1 MTEGTKMAKREKI
14 TISSIK
20 ALIVSD
26 GRVND
31 TEVPGFH
38 ALISPKGKITFY
50 LFYRYNG
57 KQVNY
62 KLGIHGEITPS
73 QARDL
78 AKARAGEVANG
89 IDVQAV
95 RKTAREDTKQAKLTK
110 LESFLDEKYL
120 PWLETRNEKTAA
132 RIVKAIKTGFPNLLN
147 NQLSTINAWTLE
159 KWRNEKRK
167 TGIKPAT
174 INGYVNSLKGAMS
187 RAVEWGLIQSHDLS
201 KVKALRVD
209 NTIVRFLDKIEEQEL
224 LATLKKRD
232 KRLKDERESANLF
245 RQQRNYPLLPEL
257 RDYNYADHLE
267 PIVII
272 ALNTGL
278 RKGELL
284 SLRWENV
291 DLVNDFL
298 TIAGENAKSGKSRHV
313 PLNQNSKQTFRKWLE
328 DINQA
333 NAINTP
339 LAMTDPKGGNKIAK
353 ASGYVFEGD
362 SGNHL
367 ADIKK
372 GWGNLLEE
380 AGITKFRFHD
390 LRHHFASKLVMA
402 GVDLNTVRELLGH
415 SNLDMTLRYAHL
427 APEHKAAAVNLI

>member
-1 MTEGTKMAKREKI
+1 MSKREKI

-20 ALIVSD
+20 ALVISD
-26 GRVND
+26 RRVND

-38 ALISPKGKITFY
+38 ALISPKGKITYY
-50 LFYRYNG
+50 LFYRHNG

-73 QARDL
+73 QARDI
-78 AKARAGEVANG
+78 AKAKAGEVANG
-89 IDVQAV
+89 VDVQAV

-110 LESFLDEKYL
+110 LEAFLDEKYL

-132 RIVKAIKTGFPNLLN
+132 RLVKTIKTGFPNLLN
-147 NQLSTINAWTLE
+147 NQLSTINAWTIE

-174 INGYVNSLKGAMS
+174 TNGYVNSLKGAMS
-187 RAVEWGLIQSHDLS
+187 RAVEWGFIPSHDLS

-209 NTIVRFLDKIEEQEL
+209 NAIVRFLDKMEEQEL
-224 LATLKKRD
+224 LATLQTRD
-232 KRLKDERESANLF
+232 QRIKTERENANSF
-245 RQQRNYPLLPEL
+245 RQQRNYPLLLEL
-257 RDYNYADHLE
+257 KDCNYADHLE

-272 ALNTGL
+272 AMNTGL

-291 DLVNDFL
+291 NLVNDVL
-298 TIAGENAKSGKSRHV
+298 TISGSDAKSGKTRHI
-313 PLNQNSKQTFRKWLE
+313 PLNQNSKRAFIKWQSDLKKAKAIGIAIANTWAKG
-328 DINQA
+328 INE
-333 NAINTP
+333 NA
-339 LAMTDPKGGNKIAK
+339 L

-362 SGNHL
+362 NGNHL

-427 APEHKAAAVNLI
+427 APEHKAAAVNLIG